1 MSFVYSAAA
10 LASLQLYSA
19 NQASRA
25 QKDAAK
31 YQAQAGGRALAVSEF
46 EAEQINKQA
55 GFEVKK
61 VRDASI
67 NLRAQQIAS
76 QAASGVVIGDGT
88 TQAMLDE
95 TTALAEQDVMAI
107 LYNASLGKMMK
118 QEEGR
123 LAASSS
129 QFQARQL
136 GKQSE
141 LTLLQGIASAGST
154 LASGSIK
161 SSGPTTTPGSGVNTN
176 MPNESR

>member
-19 NQASRA
+19 NQSARA

-31 YQAQAGGRALAVSEF
+31 YQAHAGGRALAVSEF

-154 LASGSIK
+154 LASGAIK
-161 SSGPTTTPGSGVNTN
+161 SSTPTTPSAGGNT
-176 MPNESR
+176 SK

>member
-1 MSFVYSAAA
+1 M
-10 LASLQLYSA
+10 
-19 NQASRA
+19 
-25 QKDAAK
+25 
-31 YQAQAGGRALAVSEF
+31 
-46 EAEQINKQA
+46 
-55 GFEVKK
+55 
-61 VRDASI
+61 
-67 NLRAQQIAS
+67 AS

-154 LASGSIK
+154 MASGAMK
-161 SSGPTTTPGSGVNTN
+161 TPTTTPGSGVNTN
-176 MPNESR
+176 MPTESR